1 MVCQGDLTSNWEF
14 FKQRWDD
21 YEIAT
26 GLRNQESQV
35 RLVTLRSIK
44 GRECLQ
50 ILKNPG
56 LSGEQSS
63 SVADVLSAL
72 ERYFSPQKNV
82 VFERFEFNSSFQSP
96 SETVDSYINNLRYL
110 ASTCEFGA
118 LTDELIR
125 DRLVIGV
132 KESSLKEKITERAK
146 PNTR

>member
-96 SETVDSYINNLRYL
+96 NETVDSYINNLRYL